1 MPDTGRPANPRGCPR
16 EPRARTA
23 VTAGRLP
30 RCPGCGQGPAGEAGQ
45 PADPG
50 RDQAG
55 PGGRG
60 GPRYRPRPP
69 AHRRA
74 PTAGTR
80 PRTGLDQAA
89 VNHREPAGTPSG
101 AAPEGGAHGTPR
113 TRRPARGRRH
123 GPQGSRTL
131 RAGDQA
137 APPPE
142 QTTHPAG
149 RAAAGVCWPRR
160 GLPGPDS
167 REAAWRPPVSSGSAG
182 RGVTSAWIT
191 AASPDGWSRARPGCR
206 PASACRRDPRH
217 PLARRAEGTAQR
229 FTHMHVMSERC
240 TWARFMHSHAY
251 SLMVR
256 PALSAIARI
265 LSTVPVGNQIDYAL
279 GNPWIPRS

>member
-1 MPDTGRPANPRGCPR
+1 MPSGTRRTHGGHGWPPPSAPKMRPEGA
-16 EPRARTA
+16 ARH
-23 VTAGRLP
+23 
-30 RCPGCGQGPAGEAGQ
+30 AGQ

-50 RDQAG
+50 LDQAG
-55 PGGRG
+55 PGGG

-69 AHRRA
+69 AHRHA

-80 PRTGLDQAA
+80 PRIGLDQAA

-101 AAPEGGAHGTPR
+101 AAPKCGAQGTPR
-113 TRRPARGRRH
+113 TRGPACGRRY

-137 APPPE
+137 APTPE

-160 GLPGPDS
+160 GLPGSDS
-167 REAAWRPPVSSGSAG
+167 REAAWRLLVSSGSAG
-182 RGVTSAWIT
+182 RGVTSAWIM

-206 PASACRRDPRH
+206 PTNACRRGPRH

-229 FTHMHVMSERC
+229 FT
-240 TWARFMHSHAY
+240 
-251 SLMVR
+251 
-256 PALSAIARI
+256 
-265 LSTVPVGNQIDYAL
+265 
-279 GNPWIPRS
+279 